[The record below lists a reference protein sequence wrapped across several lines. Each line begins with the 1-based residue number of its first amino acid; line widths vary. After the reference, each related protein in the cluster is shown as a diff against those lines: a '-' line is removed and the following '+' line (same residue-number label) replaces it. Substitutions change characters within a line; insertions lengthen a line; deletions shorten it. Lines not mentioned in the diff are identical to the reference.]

1 MSQQQSDLERQLHA
15 LTVAVV
21 GTIGAGLV
29 AINPTPFRVLAGA
42 GLCVAADAHRL
53 RQRLSYGEVF
63 NNLKGALN
71 MAGESAGAE
80 LAPVGNA
87 LGRQRVQIQ
96 TAVFS
101 QLPLAAEIAK
111 RMEQSQ
117 ALKTNGLE
125 LFAKAKSGLIL
136 GDTGDGKTQLLN
148 YLAAAFLQAHP
159 QGKLQIGDLDYGSSH
174 GDAPPNTWM
183 GLPVGN
189 VVMIEHHD
197 ILAAIIDAGEE
208 VQRRSRATKRAAA
221 AGEPAP
227 KFEPQLLLIDEWVS
241 FLSEVD
247 KDHREPLAKALNDI
261 VIRGKKQ
268 DVFAFLACHD
278 ASVKSLGIDQ
288 AKLSRWNVLALWKW
302 TNQAKAT
309 DVTNLPQGFSEAQQ
323 TIKGM
328 PRQVGDT
335 FSAIAYVDSAWSV
348 VGVPYIDPSM
358 INLNP
363 TDEALTAQ
371 FVELLATYPA
381 DAPLSYNKAW
391 EWLGKRSGDRVNS
404 NPEYRVFKTVL
415 DALKDRQKDTPPESG
430 ASKAENDQATEPQ

>member
-1 MSQQQSDLERQLHA
+1 
-15 LTVAVV
+15 V
-21 GTIGAGLV
+21 GAGLV

-53 RQRLSYGEVF
+53 RQKLTYGEVF
-63 NNLKGALN
+63 NTLKGAVNL
-71 MAGESAGAE
+71 AGESAGAE

-87 LGRQRVQIQ
+87 LGRQRMQIQ

-111 RMEQSQ
+111 RMEQAQ

-208 VQRRSRATKRAAA
+208 VQRRSRATKQAIA
-221 AGEPAP
+221 AGETAP

-247 KDHREPLAKALNDI
+247 KAAREPLAKALNDI

-309 DVTNLPQGFSEAQQ
+309 DVTNLPQGFADAQQ
-323 TIKGM
+323 TLKGM
-328 PRQVGDT
+328 PRQVGET
-335 FSAIAYVDSAWSV
+335 FSAIAYVDSAWQV
-348 VGVPYIDPSM
+348 VGVPFIDTSTIDLLPQ
-358 INLNP
+358 
-363 TDEALTAQ
+363 D
-371 FVELLATYPA
+371 ELLIQQFSSLLVSYPD

-391 EWLGKRSGDRVNS
+391 EWLGKQSNQRTDK
-404 NPEYRVFKTVL
+404 NPEYRAFKKVL
-415 DALKDRQKDTPPESG
+415 DSLKDARSTQPPEG
-430 ASKAENDQATEPQ
+430 EQAEQSS

>member
-1 MSQQQSDLERQLHA
+1 MSQPQSELEQAFHSLA
-15 LTVAVV
+15 VAVV
-21 GTIGAGLV
+21 GTLGAGLV

-53 RQRLSYGEVF
+53 RQKLTYGEVF
-63 NNLKGALN
+63 NHLKGALN
-71 MAGESAGAE
+71 LAGESAGAE

-87 LGRQRVQIQ
+87 LGRQRVVIQ

-136 GDTGDGKTQLLN
+136 GDTGDGKTQLMN

-208 VQRRSRATKRAAA
+208 VQRRSRATKRAIA
-221 AGEPAP
+221 AGESAP

-288 AKLSRWNVLALWKW
+288 QKLARWNVLALWKW
-302 TNQAKAT
+302 TNQAKST
-309 DVTNLPQGFSEAQQ
+309 DMTNLPQGFAEAQT

-335 FSAIAYVDSAWSV
+335 FSAIAYVDSAWAV
-348 VGVPYIDPSM
+348 VGVPFIDTSLMQLLPQ
-358 INLNP
+358 
-363 TDEALTAQ
+363 DEELERQ
-371 FVELLATYPA
+371 FIELLHVYPV
-381 DAPLSYNKAW
+381 DAPMSYNKAW
-391 EWLGKRSGDRVNS
+391 EWLGKPSGQRTDK
-404 NPEYRVFKTVL
+404 NPEYRAFKKVL
-415 DALKDRQKDTPPESG
+415 DGLRSLRQSPPESSEQG
-430 ASKAENDQATEPQ
+430 EQSS

>member
-1 MSQQQSDLERQLHA
+1 MSNQQSDLERQLHA
-15 LTVAVV
+15 LIVTAVGGV
-21 GTIGAGLV
+21 GAGLV
-29 AINPTPFRVLAGA
+29 AISPTPFRVVAGA
-42 GLCVAADAHRL
+42 GLCIAADAHRI
-53 RQRLSYGEVF
+53 RQKLTYGEVVST
-63 NNLKGALN
+63 LKGALDI
-71 MAGESAGAE
+71 AGESAGAE

-87 LGRQRVQIQ
+87 LGRQRTQIQ

-111 RMEQSQ
+111 RMEQAQ
-117 ALKTNGLE
+117 ALKANGLE
-125 LFAKAKSGLIL
+125 LFAQAKSGLVL

-148 YLAAAFLQAHP
+148 YLAAAFLQASP

-208 VQRRSRATKRAAA
+208 VQRRSRDTKQAIA
-221 AGEPAP
+221 AGKTAP

-247 KDHREPLAKALNDI
+247 KDAREPLAKALNDI

-268 DVFAFLACHD
+268 DVFCFLACHD

-309 DVTNLPQGFSEAQQ
+309 DVTNLPQGFADAQQ
-323 TIKGM
+323 KLKGM
-328 PRQVGDT
+328 PRQVGET
-335 FSAIAYVDSAWSV
+335 FSAIAYVDSDWSV
-348 VGVPYIDPSM
+348 VGVPFIDPAT
-358 INLNP
+358 IDLLP
-363 TDEALTAQ
+363 QD
-371 FVELLATYPA
+371 ELLIQQFSSLLVTYPN

-391 EWLGKRSGDRVNS
+391 EWLGKSSGQRTDK
-404 NPEYRVFKTVL
+404 NPEYRAFKKAL
-415 DALKDRQKDTPPESG
+415 DSLKNARTSHPQEGEQPEQDG
-430 ASKAENDQATEPQ
+430 

>member
-1 MSQQQSDLERQLHA
+1 MSQQQNDLERQLHS

-21 GTIGAGLV
+21 GAVGAGLV

-42 GLCVAADAHRL
+42 GLCIAADAHRL
-53 RQRLSYGEVF
+53 RQKLTYGEIF
-63 NNLKGALN
+63 NTFKGALN
-71 MAGESAGAE
+71 LAGESAGAE

-87 LGRQRVQIQ
+87 LGRQKMQIQ
-96 TAVFS
+96 AAVFS

-111 RMEQSQ
+111 RMEQTQ
-117 ALKTNGLE
+117 ALKANGLE
-125 LFAKAKSGLIL
+125 LFAQAKSGLIL
-136 GDTGDGKTQLLN
+136 GDTGDGKTQLMN
-148 YLAAAFLQAHP
+148 WLAAAFLQSCP

-208 VQRRSRATKRAAA
+208 VQRRSRATKQAISS
-221 AGEPAP
+221 GEPAP

-288 AKLSRWNVLALWKW
+288 QKLARWNVLALWKW
-302 TNQAKAT
+302 TNQAKST
-309 DVTNLPQGFSEAQQ
+309 DVVNLPQGFSDAQQ
-323 TIKGM
+323 TLKGM
-328 PRQVGDT
+328 PRQVGNT

-348 VGVPYIDPSM
+348 VGVPFIDPSQ
-358 INLNP
+358 IVLLPQNDILKQQFSGL
-363 TDEALTAQ
+363 LT
-371 FVELLATYPA
+371 TYPD
-381 DAPLSYNKAW
+381 DALLSYNKAW
-391 EWLGKRSGDRVNS
+391 EWLGKPAKQRTDK
-404 NPEYRVFKTVL
+404 NPEYLAFKEAL
-415 DALKDRQKDTPPESG
+415 DELKTAKESLPPEGEQEG
-430 ASKAENDQATEPQ
+430 AGG

>member
-1 MSQQQSDLERQLHA
+1 MSQPQNELERQLHA
-15 LTVAVV
+15 LTVLVV
-21 GTIGAGLV
+21 GTLGAGLV

-53 RQRLSYGEVF
+53 RQKLGYGEVF
-63 NNLKGALN
+63 NTLKSALN
-71 MAGESAGAE
+71 VAGESAGAE
-80 LAPVGNA
+80 LAPVSNA
-87 LGRQRVQIQ
+87 LGRQRTVIQ

-125 LFAKAKSGLIL
+125 LFASAKSGLIL
-136 GDTGDGKTQLLN
+136 GDTGDGKTQLMN
-148 YLAAAFLQAHP
+148 YLAAVFLQAHP

-174 GDAPPNTWM
+174 GDTAPNTWM
-183 GLPVGN
+183 GLPVGS
-189 VVMIEHHD
+189 VVMIEHAD
-197 ILAAIIDAGEE
+197 ILASIIDAGEE
-208 VQRRSRATKRAAA
+208 VQRRSRATKHAIAS
-221 AGEPAP
+221 GEPAP

-247 KDHREPLAKALNDI
+247 KDYREPLAKALNDI

-268 DVFAFLACHD
+268 NVFAFLACHD

-309 DVTNLPQGFSEAQQ
+309 DVNNLPQGFDDAQQ
-323 TIKGM
+323 TLKGL
-328 PRQVGDT
+328 PRQVGET

-348 VGVPYIDPSM
+348 VGIPFIDPSA
-358 INLNP
+358 IDLLP
-363 TDEALTAQ
+363 QDELLIKRFSEALA
-371 FVELLATYPA
+371 EYPA
-381 DAPLSYNKAW
+381 DAPTSYNKVW
-391 EWLGKRSGDRVNS
+391 EWLGKPSGQRTDK
-404 NPEYRVFKTVL
+404 NPEYRAFKKVL
-415 DALKDRQKDTPPESG
+415 DSLKDAKTSPPPEG
-430 ASKAENDQATEPQ
+430 EQPEQDP

>member
-1 MSQQQSDLERQLHA
+1 MSNQQSDLERQLHA
-15 LTVAVV
+15 LIVTAVGGV
-21 GTIGAGLV
+21 GAGLV
-29 AINPTPFRVLAGA
+29 AISPTPFRVVAGA
-42 GLCVAADAHRL
+42 GLCIAADAHRI
-53 RQRLSYGEVF
+53 RQKLTYGEVVST
-63 NNLKGALN
+63 LKGALDI
-71 MAGESAGAE
+71 AGESAGAE

-87 LGRQRVQIQ
+87 LGRQRTQIQ

-111 RMEQSQ
+111 RMEQAQ
-117 ALKTNGLE
+117 ALKANGLE
-125 LFAKAKSGLIL
+125 LFAQAKSGLVL

-148 YLAAAFLQAHP
+148 YLAAAFLQASP

-208 VQRRSRATKRAAA
+208 VQRRSRATKQAIA
-221 AGEPAP
+221 AGKTAP

-247 KDHREPLAKALNDI
+247 KDAREPLAKALNDI

-268 DVFAFLACHD
+268 DVFCFLACHD

-309 DVTNLPQGFSEAQQ
+309 DVTNLPQGFADAQQ
-323 TIKGM
+323 KLKGM
-328 PRQVGDT
+328 PRQVGET

-348 VGVPYIDPSM
+348 VGVPFIDPAT
-358 INLNP
+358 IDLLP
-363 TDEALTAQ
+363 QD
-371 FVELLATYPA
+371 ELLIQQFSSLLVTYPN

-391 EWLGKRSGDRVNS
+391 EWLGKSSGQRTDK
-404 NPEYRVFKTVL
+404 NPEYRAFKKAL
-415 DALKDRQKDTPPESG
+415 DSLKNARSAQPPEV
-430 ASKAENDQATEPQ
+430 EQAKQEG

>member
-1 MSQQQSDLERQLHA
+1 MSQPQSDLERAFHS

-21 GTIGAGLV
+21 GSIGAGLV

-53 RQRLSYGEVF
+53 RQKLSYGEVF
-63 NNLKGALN
+63 NNLKGAFNL
-71 MAGESAGAE
+71 AGESAGAE
-80 LAPVGNA
+80 LAPVSNA
-87 LGRQRVQIQ
+87 LGRQRTVIQ

-111 RMEQSQ
+111 RMEQTQ

-148 YLAAAFLQAHP
+148 YLAAAFLQTHP

-189 VVMIEHHD
+189 VVMIEHDD

-208 VQRRSRATKRAAA
+208 VQRRSRATKLAIA
-221 AGEPAP
+221 AGKPAP
-227 KFEPQLLLIDEWVS
+227 VFEPQLLLIDEWVS
-241 FLSEVD
+241 FLSDCTKEQ
-247 KDHREPLAKALNDI
+247 REPLAKALNDI

-268 DVFAFLACHD
+268 NVFAFLACHD

-309 DVTNLPQGFSEAQQ
+309 DVTNLPQGFAEAQA
-323 TIKGM
+323 TLKGM
-328 PRQVGDT
+328 PRQVGET
-335 FSAIAYVDSAWSV
+335 FSAIAYVDSSWSV
-348 VGVPYIDPSM
+348 VGVPYIDPAM
-358 INLNP
+358 IDLNP
-363 TDEALTAQ
+363 TDDVLEGA
-371 FVELLATYPA
+371 FVIQLAGYPV

-391 EWLGKRSGDRVNS
+391 EWLGKPSGQRTDK
-404 NPEYRVFKTVL
+404 NPEYRAFKKVL
-415 DALKDRQKDTPPESG
+415 DSLKNARSAHPPEGEQPEQS
-430 ASKAENDQATEPQ
+430 S

>member
-1 MSQQQSDLERQLHA
+1 MSQQQNDLERQLHS

-42 GLCVAADAHRL
+42 GLCVAADAHRI
-53 RQRLSYGEVF
+53 RQKLTYGEIF
-63 NNLKGALN
+63 NTFKGALN
-71 MAGESAGAE
+71 LAGESAGAE

-87 LGRQRVQIQ
+87 LGRQRTQIQ

-111 RMEQSQ
+111 RMEQTQ
-117 ALKTNGLE
+117 ALKTNGME

-148 YLAAAFLQAHP
+148 YLAAAFLQVNP

-183 GLPVGN
+183 GLPVSN

-197 ILAAIIDAGEE
+197 ILASIIDAGEE
-208 VQRRSRATKRAAA
+208 VQRRSAATKKAIA

-227 KFEPQLLLIDEWVS
+227 KFEAQLLLIDEWVS

-268 DVFAFLACHD
+268 NVFAFLACHD

-302 TNQAKAT
+302 VNQAKST
-309 DVTNLPQGFSEAQQ
+309 DVTNLPQGFADAQAKL
-323 TIKGM
+323 KGM
-328 PRQVGDT
+328 PRQVGET

-348 VGVPYIDPSM
+348 VGVPYIDTSLMQLLPQ
-358 INLNP
+358 
-363 TDEALTAQ
+363 DELLIQQ
-371 FVELLATYPA
+371 FSELLATYPE

-391 EWLGKRSGDRVNS
+391 EWLGKPSGQRTDK
-404 NPEYRVFKTVL
+404 NPEYRAFKKVL
-415 DALKDRQKDTPPESG
+415 DSIKEARSAHPPESEQ
-430 ASKAENDQATEPQ
+430 AEQDG

>member
-1 MSQQQSDLERQLHA
+1 MSQAQSDLERQLHA

-42 GLCVAADAHRL
+42 GLCIAADAHRL
-53 RQRLSYGEVF
+53 RQKLSYGEVF

-71 MAGESAGAE
+71 LAGESAGAE

-101 QLPLAAEIAK
+101 QLPLAAAIAK

-136 GDTGDGKTQLLN
+136 GDTGDGKTQLMN

-208 VQRRSRATKRAAA
+208 VQRRSRATKRAIA

-247 KDHREPLAKALNDI
+247 KDAREPLAKALNDI

-288 AKLSRWNVLALWKW
+288 QKLARWNVLALWKW
-302 TNQAKAT
+302 TNQAKST
-309 DVTNLPQGFSEAQQ
+309 DVTNLPQGFAEAQQ

-348 VGVPYIDPSM
+348 VGVPYIDTSLMQILPQD
-358 INLNP
+358 
-363 TDEALTAQ
+363 DELERQ
-371 FVELLATYPA
+371 FIELLHVYPA

-391 EWLGKRSGDRVNS
+391 EWLGKPSGQRTDK
-404 NPEYRVFKTVL
+404 NPEYRAFKKVL
-415 DALKDRQKDTPPESG
+415 DGLRSLRQSPPENSEQG
-430 ASKAENDQATEPQ
+430 EQSS